1 MKTAEILIKTQTFRE
16 AEKRI
21 LRVSGKIVQVD
32 IPLEYGKSCLL
43 DQIEK
48 KGALCLSLDEEIHST
63 GEFILWLNAY
73 CKDEAFTAEIEQLYE
88 SAAIWKWM
96 PAVRRYLISAISA
109 RLVKKT
115 GEGGIISVSG
125 LSCLKARD
133 VRLFVGRLLKKM
145 SEKLHV
151 IVWLDSG
158 EQENEHR
165 EIIGEDI
172 VHVSPGEMLLSD
184 DDVGY
189 LLAMRLPDIKDAAKE
204 MLIRGLADYFGGLPA
219 GICYAIDR
227 ICENESYR
235 ELSYLCDGRNHPLY
249 ESYGRNCL
257 AKRLTTEE
265 LGLLKKL
272 AVQNSFTRG
281 EVWKLLRLEWADAYL
296 ELLSEKGILLHQK
309 KEDGY
314 ILPGVF
320 REYLL
325 EKPEK
330 KMLHEYQQKV
340 EAQAEAFPG
349 KICVSSFGP
358 FLVQFRGRNVV
369 WRTKKTKELFAFLF
383 NRQGK
388 PVDRDTI
395 LGNLWPEL
403 GEEKARSLFYTTMT
417 YLRKNLKEAGIS
429 NLLVC
434 QKGIYRFDMQQIHS
448 DYQQLLRLKEQLD
461 QENWAEA
468 EKTSELQQICG
479 ESYLEFC
486 SEEWTLV
493 DRAYAE
499 RILRQCLRMLA
510 AYLMRIGKTAQA
522 IEYIELFRKEEPY
535 AEDMTTMLISAYGK
549 QGDYKKANQVYQEY
563 RSLYLQEFGEEPGS
577 AVQKAWES
585 CRKEKK

>member
-43 DQIEK
+43 DQIER

-115 GEGGIISVSG
+115 GDGGIISVSG

-184 DDVGY
+184 DDVRY
-189 LLAMRLPDIKDAAKE
+189 LLAMRLLDIKDAEKE
-204 MLIRGLADYFGGLPA
+204 LLTQGLVNYFGGLPA

-257 AKRLTTEE
+257 AKRLTAEE

-281 EVWKLLRLEWADAYL
+281 EVWKLLHLEWADAYL

-309 KEDGY
+309 KRMVIY
-314 ILPGVF
+314 C
-320 REYLL
+320 REYS
-325 EKPEK
+325 
-330 KMLHEYQQKV
+330 
-340 EAQAEAFPG
+340 G
-349 KICVSSFGP
+349 NIC
-358 FLVQFRGRNVV
+358 
-369 WRTKKTKELFAFLF
+369 WK
-383 NRQGK
+383 NRK
-388 PVDRDTI
+388 
-395 LGNLWPEL
+395 
-403 GEEKARSLFYTTMT
+403 
-417 YLRKNLKEAGIS
+417 RKCFTNINK
-429 NLLVC
+429 
-434 QKGIYRFDMQQIHS
+434 R
-448 DYQQLLRLKEQLD
+448 
-461 QENWAEA
+461 
-468 EKTSELQQICG
+468 
-479 ESYLEFC
+479 
-486 SEEWTLV
+486 
-493 DRAYAE
+493 
-499 RILRQCLRMLA
+499 
-510 AYLMRIGKTAQA
+510 
-522 IEYIELFRKEEPY
+522 
-535 AEDMTTMLISAYGK
+535 
-549 QGDYKKANQVYQEY
+549 
-563 RSLYLQEFGEEPGS
+563 
-577 AVQKAWES
+577 
-585 CRKEKK
+585 

>member
-165 EIIGEDI
+165 EIISEDI

-184 DDVGY
+184 DDVRY

-204 MLIRGLADYFGGLPA
+204 MLIQGLADYFGGLPA

-257 AKRLTTEE
+257 AKRLTAEE

-281 EVWKLLRLEWADAYL
+281 EVWKLLHLEWADAYL

-320 REYLL
+320 WEYLQ

-330 KMLHEYQQKV
+330 KMLHEYQQKI
-340 EAQAEAFPG
+340 ELHAEAFPG
-349 KICVSSFGP
+349 KICVTSFGP

-434 QKGIYRFDMQQIHS
+434 QKGIYRFDMRQLHS

-461 QENWAEA
+461 RENWVEA
-468 EKTSELQQICG
+468 EKTSELQRICG

-522 IEYIELFRKEEPY
+522 IEYIELFRIEEPF

-563 RSLYLQEFGEEPGS
+563 RNLYLQEFGEEPGN